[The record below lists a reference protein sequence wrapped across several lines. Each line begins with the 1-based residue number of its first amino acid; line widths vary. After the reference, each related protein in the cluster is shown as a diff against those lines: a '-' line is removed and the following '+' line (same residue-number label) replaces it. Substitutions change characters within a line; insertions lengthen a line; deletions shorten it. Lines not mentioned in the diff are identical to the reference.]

1 MHKTSARAQ
10 IPRRQSEAMSGRR
23 ATCRSRGGI
32 TASASTA
39 EPVTSTPQ
47 RDCPMPTHQH
57 TRAVVCNSLTLHTPL
72 TLTRAKG
79 RDRHWTNSVIGMRLS
94 ASPTHVTHPQPTHP
108 TQAQA
113 AAPPPRNAPKARV
126 CPSSSLAHPLMHA
139 CATHGRTCTSPVPM
153 HPRHEQSQGTRSSH
167 ASGLPSTRAP
177 SQVGAAQGAL
187 TWRPTTRP

>member
-113 AAPPPRNAPKARV
+113 AAPPPRTRQKHEFALPPPSHTHSCTPVPPTEGHAPAQCQCIRGMSRVKARV
-126 CPSSSLAHPLMHA
+126 HHMLVA
-139 CATHGRTCTSPVPM
+139 CQALVP
-153 HPRHEQSQGTRSSH
+153 RR
-167 ASGLPSTRAP
+167 R
-177 SQVGAAQGAL
+177 
-187 TWRPTTRP
+187 